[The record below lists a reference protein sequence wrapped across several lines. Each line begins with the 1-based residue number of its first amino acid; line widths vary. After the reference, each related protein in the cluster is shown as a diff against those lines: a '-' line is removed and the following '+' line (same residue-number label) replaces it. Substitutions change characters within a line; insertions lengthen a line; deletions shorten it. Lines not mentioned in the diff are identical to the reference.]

1 MRWKISGERMNPD
14 VKLHAARRDRLR
26 GILRREG
33 LAALLVS
40 QSANRYYLSGF
51 ELHNP
56 QENESAGMLLV
67 TSRGSDIL
75 FTDPR
80 YRDVALRL
88 WPEAALRIY
97 RGNAPLVVAETVS
110 AQGAGALG
118 LEAQGISLE
127 FFDECAASLSAL
139 VEIRRTRG
147 LVEELRRVKSPDEQE
162 RIRAACAL
170 NHAMMD
176 WLPSVALP
184 GRAEARV
191 AWDIE
196 KFFREHG
203 ASEPAFA
210 TIVGRGE
217 NAALPHCI
225 PGEDLLRR
233 DDLVLV
239 DAGCRVRDYCS
250 DQTRTLWL
258 GSQPSA
264 RFRDALQAVREAQN
278 LAIALIRPGIPC
290 REVFQAAWDCFA
302 RLGVADS
309 FTHGLGHGV
318 GLETHEGPSL
328 NHVNALPLEP
338 GMVVT
343 VEPGLYDPAWGGVRW
358 EHMVVVT
365 EDGNQV
371 L

>member
-1 MRWKISGERMNPD
+1 MHPD
-14 VKLHAARRDRLR
+14 PKQHAARRDRLR
-26 GILRREG
+26 ALLRREH
-33 LAALLVS
+33 LSSLLVS
-40 QSANRYYLSGF
+40 RAANRYYLSGF

-67 TSRGSDIL
+67 TVDGADLL

-80 YRDVALRL
+80 YRDSALRL
-88 WPEAALRIY
+88 WPEADLRIY
-97 RGNAPLVVAETVS
+97 RGNAPEVIGTTVS
-110 AQGAGALG
+110 SLGAGVLG

-127 FFDECAASLSAL
+127 FFDHCAASLSAL
-139 VEIRRTRG
+139 VEIRRTRD
-147 LVEELRRVKSPDEQE
+147 LVEQMRLVKAQDELE

-170 NHAMMD
+170 NHAMMA

-184 GRAEARV
+184 GRTEAQV

-196 KFFREHG
+196 KFFRERG
-203 ASEPAFA
+203 ASELAFA
-210 TIVGRGE
+210 TIVGSGR

-225 PGEDLLRR
+225 PGGDPLRQ

-239 DAGCRVRDYCS
+239 DAGCRVQDYCA

-258 GSQPSA
+258 GKNVSA
-264 RFRDALQAVREAQN
+264 RFRDTLQAVQEAQR
-278 LAIALIRPGIPC
+278 LAIALIRPGAAC
-290 REVFQAAWDCFA
+290 REIFAAAWDHFA
-302 RLGVADS
+302 QLGVEDS
-309 FTHGLGHGV
+309 FTHGLGHGI

-328 NHVNALPLEP
+328 NQMSTQTLEP

-358 EHMVVVT
+358 ERMVVVA
-365 EDGNQV
+365 EDGNRV

>member
-1 MRWKISGERMNPD
+1 MSPD
-14 VKLHAARRDRLR
+14 ITLYASRRDRLR
-26 GILRREG
+26 TLLRREG
-33 LAALLVS
+33 LSALLVS
-40 QSANRYYLSGF
+40 HSANRYYLSGF

-67 TSRGSDIL
+67 TADSADTL

-80 YRDVALRL
+80 YRDSALRL
-88 WPEAALRIY
+88 WSEAGLRIY
-97 RGNAPLVVAETVS
+97 RGNAS
-110 AQGAGALG
+110 AVIGESISALGAGVIG
-118 LEAQGISLE
+118 IETQHISLD
-127 FFDECAASLSAL
+127 FFDQLSGSLSSQ
-139 VEIRRTRG
+139 VEIRRMHG
-147 LVEELRRVKSPDEQE
+147 LVEGLRLIKSPDELAHMQ
-162 RIRAACAL
+162 AACSL

-176 WLPSVALP
+176 WLPTAALA
-184 GRAEARV
+184 GRTEVDV

-203 ASEPAFA
+203 ASGLAFS
-210 TIVGRGE
+210 TIVGRGP

-225 PGEDLLRR
+225 PGSDRLCS

-239 DAGCRVRDYCS
+239 DAGCRLQGYCS

-258 GSQPSA
+258 GANPST
-264 RFRDALQAVREAQN
+264 RFRDTLQAVREAQRR
-278 LAIALIRPGIPC
+278 AINLIRPGIPC
-290 REVFQAAWDCFA
+290 QEIFQAAWNHFVE
-302 RLGVADS
+302 LGVSAG
-309 FTHGLGHGV
+309 FTHGLGHGI

-328 NHVNALPLEP
+328 NHISTTPLEP

-343 VEPGLYDPAWGGVRW
+343 IEPGLYDSSWGGVRW

-365 EDGNQV
+365 EDGSRT